1 VGRGLDLIQILEVGF
16 RNFRTLRSVDI
27 PFRRQNILVGPN
39 NVGKTSVL
47 QALENALGVGRR
59 TYAFDEDDVSS
70 GVDKAEG
77 FEIRITFGPDSGA
90 TFTKEETEIFGTDI
104 DTVDGQDRL
113 FVVAAGN
120 AEEEGVFRTRLR
132 FAKSDG
138 ITYGYVAEHERRALG
153 VLMLPA
159 VREARR
165 EFGERGG
172 LWSRLGS
179 DVEVSEAG
187 QAKLDGL
194 SDELGKTVVS
204 EVLGTGTAS
213 AVSGGIADLVSSVL
227 YGNQA
232 TAQVSYAAVP
242 LDPTQALRQIEVR
255 LTTPGDSEGRRIGD
269 HSVGT
274 QSVAMFGL
282 FGAYAES
289 VAGQVVAVG
298 IEEPEAHLHPHAVRA
313 LVRDVMTFDS
323 QVILT
328 THSTAVTDAAD
339 PRSIIRLRRTP
350 DGTVAC
356 LAAGAGMTDTD
367 VRSVRRA
374 ISEVGSD
381 FLFARAVLLS
391 EGQSEHLALP
401 EFARQTDMD
410 FDLLGITVIPIHGSH
425 FGAFS
430 KLLGSNG
437 LDIPFA
443 RLCDRD
449 AAHRLVSDMEKEK
462 IVPRGTTKGDMNA
475 VRPVAVAN
483 GRFWW
488 TAGDFE
494 QCLMDG
500 SGLAV
505 FVDAITELYGVNAF
519 TNYANGA
526 KIALP
531 GDLANLGFLH
541 ALMDAK
547 SISKPL
553 VNQRVAELFG
563 ERKIA
568 VPPEV
573 KEVISY
579 VAALAAAEVSS
590 SIAPVDEA
598 PAVGPEDGEAGG
610 EEIEDY
616 EGDEPEDF
624 EGDAPDDSW
633 F

>member
-1 VGRGLDLIQILEVGF
+1 MIQILEVSF
-16 RNFRTLRSVDI
+16 TNFRTLRSVDI
-27 PFRRQNILVGPN
+27 PLRRQNILVGPN

-70 GVDKAEG
+70 GVDKSEG
-77 FEIRITFGPDSGA
+77 FEIRITFGPAFGSN
-90 TFTKEETEIFGTDI
+90 FTADETAIFGTDI

-113 FVVAAGN
+113 FVVVAGN

-159 VREARR
+159 VREARH

-172 LWSRLGS
+172 LWSRLGA
-179 DVEVSEAG
+179 DAEVSDDG
-187 QAKLDGL
+187 QAKLNTL
-194 SDELGKTVVS
+194 SDQLGKTVVS
-204 EVLGTGTAS
+204 EVLGTGTAA

-232 TAQVSYAAVP
+232 TAQVAYAAVP

-289 VAGQVVAVG
+289 VAGEVVAVG

-313 LVRDVMTFDS
+313 LVRNVIGSDS

-356 LAAGAGMTDTD
+356 RAAGAGITDTD
-367 VRSVRRA
+367 VRSIRRA
-374 ISEVGSD
+374 VSEVGSD

-391 EGQSEHLALP
+391 EGPSEHLAFH
-401 EFARQTDMD
+401 EFARQAEAD

-425 FGAFS
+425 FGAFA
-430 KLLGSNG
+430 KLLGPAG

-449 AAHRLVSDMEKEK
+449 AAHRFVSELEKEK
-462 IVPRGTTKGDMNA
+462 LLPTGAGATELDLI
-475 VRPVAVAN
+475 RPLAALQ

-494 QCLMDG
+494 HCLMDG
-500 SGLAV
+500 PGLNL
-505 FVDAITELYGVNAF
+505 FVDAIADLYGAKVF
-519 TNYANGA
+519 ERYAQGA
-526 KIALP
+526 KIELP
-531 GDLANLGFLH
+531 ADLADMAFLH
-541 ALMDAK
+541 GMMGAK
-547 SISKPL
+547 GISKPL

-563 ERKIA
+563 ERKVA
-568 VPPEV
+568 LPVEV
-573 KEVISY
+573 QEVIGY
-579 VAALAAAEVSS
+579 LADLAAAEVSS
-590 SIAPVDEA
+590 SVP
-598 PAVGPEDGEAGG
+598 PTEDGAEDESGDDEDDD
-610 EEIEDY
+610 EEVVDY

-624 EGDAPDDSW
+624 DEEESPDESW